1 MCNISFVDSAVY
13 TVCEFSGMQ
22 CILTSLY
29 GDDAV
34 LLPIIPVCESGLME
48 DAVDWGMIGFS

>member
-1 MCNISFVDSAVY
+1 MDSAVY